1 MPAATS
7 EVNAGDFVD
16 AFASFAERRY
26 GVARDGFELRIRP
39 VHGGLCSAVSR
50 VRVRFLDATRKPRT
64 ASFIVKAL
72 AGGDEREAALYESLL
87 ASCKPQFAPRLLGVD
102 RVPTGGARLYLEP
115 VSSCRG
121 WPWSDDAIIGSMMD
135 RLAQVHESLRP
146 QQCPGVLK
154 EWNYE
159 AELAGAAADTLET
172 LRVAVRDPAH
182 SRLRRFIAPARRL
195 VECLGRMRKAL
206 LGEGPPA
213 VLHGDA
219 HPGNVIVRLAGR
231 RKQAVLLD
239 WARARLGSPLED
251 VSSWLQSLGFWE
263 EAARR
268 RHDMLLRRYLA
279 ARGMRDSLG
288 PSFREQ
294 YWLARASN
302 ALAGA
307 MRYHLLRMNDSDKPE
322 WARIQ
327 SADSAYDW
335 GRSLARAHACWRG

>member
-1 MPAATS
+1 MPAT
-7 EVNAGDFVD
+7 EYDVK
-16 AFASFAERRY
+16 AFAGFAERHY
-26 GVARDGFELRIRP
+26 GVARDDFELRVRP
-39 VHGGLCSAVSR
+39 VHGGLCSAVFR
-50 VRVRFLDATRKPRT
+50 VRVRFAGASRTPRT
-64 ASFIVKAL
+64 ASFIAKTL
-72 AGGDEREAALYESLL
+72 TGQDEREAALYESLL
-87 ASCKPQFAPRLLGVD
+87 QSCSFQFAPHFLGVD
-102 RVPTGGARLYLEP
+102 RVPEGGVRLYLES
-115 VSSCRG
+115 VSSCHG
-121 WPWSDDAIIGSMMD
+121 WPWSDDSTIGLMMD

-146 QQCPGVLK
+146 QECHGVLND
-154 EWNYE
+154 WDYD
-159 AELAGAAADTLET
+159 AELAGAAAETLEM
-172 LRVAVRDPAH
+172 LRLATRNPAH

-195 VECLGRMRKAL
+195 VECIGRMRKAL
-206 LGEGPPA
+206 LGAGPRA

-231 RKQAVLLD
+231 ARQAVLLD

-263 EAARR
+263 DTARR

-279 ARGMRDSLG
+279 ARGMRDSLA

-307 MRYHLLRMNDSDKPE
+307 MRYHLLRMNDSGKPE

-335 GRSLARAHACWRG
+335 GRSIARAHACWRG